1 MPGSY
6 LSRSWEV
13 SSVPDG
19 TSLGGA
25 GKGNRNPTTHADEKS
40 DIPIVPRKLPNNGCS
55 PAEAMEG
62 RGIAAG
68 NAFDSPARR
77 TQSRESASM
86 GVEGIRERARQHRC
100 EKFTALQHH
109 ITPALLTES
118 FYKLRRDAAAGVDGV
133 TWRQYEEQLGARIPT
148 LHRQLQ
154 VGAYRAQASRRVYI
168 QKADGKQRPLG
179 IAALE
184 DKVVQQAVV
193 TILSAIYETDFLGF
207 SYGFRPGRGQHD
219 ALDAVW
225 NGITGRKIGW
235 ILDADISAF
244 FDTIDHGW
252 MMRFLAHRIGDRRL
266 LRLIEKWLKAGVIED
281 GVRLASE
288 RGTPQGA
295 VISPL
300 LANIYLH
307 YVFDLWAHRWRQ
319 QHANGDVIVVR
330 YADDS
335 IVGFQFEGEARA
347 FMRALQDRFGQF
359 GLTLHPQKTRL
370 IEFGRF
376 AETRRQRR
384 GLGRPETFDFL
395 GFTHCC
401 SKTRQGYFKILR
413 LTMKKRMRATLAAI
427 RVELRRKLHEPVAEV
442 GRWLKRVVQGYFNY
456 HAVPDNLR
464 RLQGF
469 RHEVCRAWLQG
480 LRRRSQRHQ
489 MTWVRFQRL
498 IDRYVPRCRQQ
509 PPYPPQRLRVIT

>member
-1 MPGSY
+1 M
-6 LSRSWEV
+6 
-13 SSVPDG
+13 
-19 TSLGGA
+19 
-25 GKGNRNPTTHADEKS
+25 
-40 DIPIVPRKLPNNGCS
+40 
-55 PAEAMEG
+55 
-62 RGIAAG
+62 
-68 NAFDSPARR
+68 
-77 TQSRESASM
+77 
-86 GVEGIRERARQHRC
+86 
-100 EKFTALQHH
+100 
-109 ITPALLTES
+109 
-118 FYKLRRDAAAGVDGV
+118 
-133 TWRQYEEQLGARIPT
+133 
-148 LHRQLQ
+148 
-154 VGAYRAQASRRVYI
+154 
-168 QKADGKQRPLG
+168 
-179 IAALE
+179 
-184 DKVVQQAVV
+184 
-193 TILSAIYETDFLGF
+193 
-207 SYGFRPGRGQHD
+207 
-219 ALDAVW
+219 
-225 NGITGRKIGW
+225 
-235 ILDADISAF
+235 
-244 FDTIDHGW
+244 
-252 MMRFLAHRIGDRRL
+252 
-266 LRLIEKWLKAGVIED
+266 IED

-335 IVGFQFEGEARA
+335 VVGFQFEGEARA
-347 FMRALQDRFGQF
+347 FMHALQDRFGQF

-376 AETRRQRR
+376 AQIRRQRR

-469 RHEVCRAWLQG
+469 RDEVCRAWLHS
-480 LRRRSQRHQ
+480 LRRRSQRHR
-489 MTWVRFQRL
+489 MTWARFKRL

-509 PPYPPQRLRVIT
+509 HPYPPQRHRVIT

>member
-1 MPGSY
+1 MG
-6 LSRSWEV
+6 L
-13 SSVPDG
+13 DG
-19 TSLGGA
+19 L
-25 GKGNRNPTTHADEKS
+25 
-40 DIPIVPRKLPNNGCS
+40 
-55 PAEAMEG
+55 
-62 RGIAAG
+62 
-68 NAFDSPARR
+68 
-77 TQSRESASM
+77 
-86 GVEGIRERARQHRC
+86 RERAEQQRREQY
-100 EKFTALQHH
+100 TALHH
-109 ITPALLTES
+109 HLTAELLTKS
-118 FYKLRRDAAAGVDGV
+118 FYKLRREAAVGVDGV
-133 TWRQYEEQLGARIPT
+133 TWRQYEEQLTARIPT
-148 LHRQLQ
+148 LHQQLQ
-154 VGAYRAQASRRVYI
+154 AGSYRAQASRRVYI
-168 QKADGKQRPLG
+168 LKADGKQRPLG
-179 IAALE
+179 IGALE

-193 TILSAIYETDFLGF
+193 TILNIIYEPHFLGF
-207 SYGFRPGRGQHD
+207 SYGFRSGRGQHD

-225 NGITGRKIGW
+225 NGITRRKIGW

-252 MMRFLAHRIGDRRL
+252 MMRFLRHRIADRRL

-281 GVRLASE
+281 GVRIASE

-319 QHANGDVIVVR
+319 QHANGDVIVIR

-335 IVGFQFEGEARA
+335 IVGFQHEGEARV
-347 FMRALQDRFGQF
+347 FLCALQDRLGQF
-359 GLTLHPQKTRL
+359 GLTLNAEKTRL
-370 IEFGRF
+370 IEFGRY
-376 AETRRQRR
+376 AAIRRQQQ

-401 SKTRQGYFKILR
+401 STARQGFFKILR

-469 RHEVCRAWLQG
+469 RAEVCQAWLQV
-480 LRRRSQRHQ
+480 LRRRSQRHR
-489 MTWVRFQRL
+489 MTWVRFKRL
-498 IDRYVPRCRQQ
+498 IGQYVPQCRQQ
-509 PPYPPQRLRVIT
+509 HPYPPQRHRVII

>member
-1 MPGSY
+1 MG
-6 LSRSWEV
+6 L
-13 SSVPDG
+13 DG
-19 TSLGGA
+19 L
-25 GKGNRNPTTHADEKS
+25 
-40 DIPIVPRKLPNNGCS
+40 
-55 PAEAMEG
+55 
-62 RGIAAG
+62 
-68 NAFDSPARR
+68 
-77 TQSRESASM
+77 
-86 GVEGIRERARQHRC
+86 RERAKQQRREQY
-100 EKFTALQHH
+100 TALHH
-109 ITPALLTES
+109 HLTTELLTES

-133 TWRQYEEQLGARIPT
+133 TWRQYEEQLEARIPT
-148 LHRQLQ
+148 LHQQLQ
-154 VGAYRAQASRRVYI
+154 AGSYRAQASRRVYI
-168 QKADGKQRPLG
+168 LKADGKQRPLG

-193 TILSAIYETDFLGF
+193 TILNIIYEPHFLGF
-207 SYGFRPGRGQHD
+207 SYGFRPRRGQHD

-225 NGITGRKIGW
+225 NGITRRKIGW

-252 MMRFLAHRIGDRRL
+252 MMRFLRHRIADRRL

-281 GVRLASE
+281 GVRIASE

-319 QHANGDVIVVR
+319 QHANGDVIVIR

-335 IVGFQFEGEARA
+335 IVGFQHEGEARV
-347 FMRALQDRFGQF
+347 FLCALQDRLGQF
-359 GLTLHPQKTRL
+359 GLTLNAEKTRL
-370 IEFGRF
+370 IEFGRY
-376 AETRRQRR
+376 AAIRRQQQ

-401 SKTRQGYFKILR
+401 STARQGFFKILR

-469 RHEVCRAWLQG
+469 RAEVCQAWLQV
-480 LRRRSQRHQ
+480 LRRRSQRHR
-489 MTWVRFQRL
+489 MTWVRFKRL
-498 IDRYVPRCRQQ
+498 IGQYVPQCRQQ
-509 PPYPPQRLRVIT
+509 HPYPPQRHRVII